1 MGGLAIQRQLFGL
14 LRHWPW
20 LHYPREILLILS
32 ALRRVRLNS
41 PSRFNS
47 VHRKLKDNRDRRR
60 SSAIGPDG
68 PHQGSRLTL
77 EKIEKRSCDCAPRIW
92 DLAPRGND
100 LLADELVRFFAALRS
115 VKAAILTDQP

>member
-1 MGGLAIQRQLFGL
+1 MSGLAIPRQLFRL

-77 EKIEKRSCDCAPRIW
+77 RKNSRA
-92 DLAPRGND
+92 NN
-100 LLADELVRFFAALRS
+100 LVSFLRNG
-115 VKAAILTDQP
+115 KMTFEEMRAAIRRDVGAEPPR